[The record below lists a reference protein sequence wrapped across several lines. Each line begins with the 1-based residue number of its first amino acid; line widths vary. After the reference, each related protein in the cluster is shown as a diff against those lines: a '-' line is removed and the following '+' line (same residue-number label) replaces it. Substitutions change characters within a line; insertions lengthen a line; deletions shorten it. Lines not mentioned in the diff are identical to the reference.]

1 MKEKKKN
8 REDKTR
14 QKYVNIGSEK
24 PWRIRVSIPVLP
36 ACKAGALPF
45 ELIPQN
51 RLSHLKTTRK
61 VTVIVQIE
69 IFTWSILGYL
79 VDNQVQ

>member
-1 MKEKKKN
+1 MKKKKKN

-24 PWRIRVSIPVLP
+24 PWRIDPGTSRMQSGRSTICANPP
-36 ACKAGALPF
+36 
-45 ELIPQN
+45 EQE
-51 RLSHLKTTRK
+51 K
-61 VTVIVQIE
+61 VTVIVYIE